1 MNDVAGVL
9 LDVFLMYL
17 CARVAAEVFERLK
30 LPVVVGELLVGV
42 AIGPHALR
50 LIGVP
55 TGPMIEVFGS
65 RATASA
71 GLDLVY
77 DVIAQVGLVVLL
89 FYIGLTT
96 PFERLIRVL
105 PRSIGVAVPG
115 IAVTMAFGVGFMMLL
130 GHSQDESL
138 FVGAAMVATSVA
150 ITVRVMGSL
159 GELDSIVGQTIL
171 GAAVVDDV
179 LALLVLAAVV
189 DLTRSGRIDAVEV
202 ATVIAEVTAF
212 V

>member
-1 MNDVAGVL
+1 MLSPAMNEVAGVL
-9 LDVFLMYL
+9 LDVFLIYL
-17 CARVAAEVFERLK
+17 CARIAAEVFERLK

-77 DVIAQVGLVVLL
+77 DVIAQIGLVVLL

-105 PRSIGVAVPG
+105 PRSIAVAVPG
-115 IAVTMAFGVGFMMLL
+115 IAVTMALGVGFMMLL

-138 FVGAAMVATSVA
+138 FVGADVFRRSHPPSALQFDK
-150 ITVRVMGSL
+150 IGRLRG
-159 GELDSIVGQTIL
+159 GECLRRQDHELQANHAL
-171 GAAVVDDV
+171 GAGRQR
-179 LALLVLAAVV
+179 
-189 DLTRSGRIDAVEV
+189 RSEPPEARRQARRK
-202 ATVIAEVTAF
+202 
-212 V
+212 